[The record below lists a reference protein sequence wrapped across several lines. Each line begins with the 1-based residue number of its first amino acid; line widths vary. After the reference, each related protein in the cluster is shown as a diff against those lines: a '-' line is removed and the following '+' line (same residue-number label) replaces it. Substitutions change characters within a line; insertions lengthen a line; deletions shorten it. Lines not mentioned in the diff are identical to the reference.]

1 MKAGQRQTLIDVAVE
16 CCGQAEAVW
25 EIAVRNG
32 IGLTDEVSGM
42 QLYIPSENTDQD
54 TVSAMVAAD
63 AHPACEG
70 HVVRDVR
77 APIGQAVIGT
87 DMVN

>member
-16 CCGQAEAVW
+16 CGGHAEAVW

-32 IGLTDEVSGM
+32 IGLTDAVAGM
-42 QLYIPSENTDQD
+42 QLDVPSVPADQD

-70 HVVRDVR
+70 AVVWDVR
-77 APIGQAVIGT
+77 VPIGQAVIGT